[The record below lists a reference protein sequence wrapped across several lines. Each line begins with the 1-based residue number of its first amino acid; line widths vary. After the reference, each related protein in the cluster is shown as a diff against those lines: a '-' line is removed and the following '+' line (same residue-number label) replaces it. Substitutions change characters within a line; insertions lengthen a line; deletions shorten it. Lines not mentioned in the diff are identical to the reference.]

1 MVRGLKRW
9 SSKLLDAGA
18 GVVDVSGCRDER
30 VGGRCSWVLAVA
42 YSGYPGG
49 RGVLGGRGGRGAP
62 YAPDA
67 SS

>member
-1 MVRGLKRW
+1 MVKGLKRW
-9 SSKLLDAGA
+9 SSRLLGVDAGA
-18 GVVDVSGCRDER
+18 VDVSGRRDER
-30 VGGRCSWVLAVA
+30 EGPRCSWVLVVA
-42 YSGYPGG
+42 CSGYPDG